1 MEKDESMPATKRLA
15 AATVFSIVTFL
26 ATGAVSAE
34 QALSVTLH
42 DGVITPQKIEVPAG
56 KKQMLKVTNTGKSA
70 AEFESKRLRIEK
82 IIAPGKTVEI
92 ELRPLPAGTYPF
104 VEEFHEDQPT
114 ARGEI
119 IAK

>member
-1 MEKDESMPATKRLA
+1 MQMEKDESMPATKRLA
-15 AATVFSIVTFL
+15 AATVFSIATFL
-26 ATGAVSAE
+26 AAGAVSAE

-70 AEFESKRLRIEK
+70 AGLIAMVADGSLAHLSGEPLLRD
-82 IIAPGKTVEI
+82 A
-92 ELRPLPAGTYPF
+92 F
-104 VEEFHEDQPT
+104 

>member
-1 MEKDESMPATKRLA
+1 MPLTKRLGA
-15 AATVFSIVTFL
+15 AAALSIATLL
-26 ATGAVSAE
+26 AAGAVSAE
-34 QALSVTLH
+34 QALVVTLH
-42 DGVITPQKIEVPAG
+42 DGVVTPQKIEVPAG
-56 KKQMLKVTNTGKSA
+56 KAQVLTVKNTGKAA

-92 ELRPLPAGTYPF
+92 KLRPLPAGTYPF

-119 IAK
+119 VAK